1 MYTPDIID
9 FFMNRKIL
17 LSILGASVFFFTLS
31 YTVGLEQFFRI
42 RGYFDPLSSWTLGHP
57 GRVTFDIGNSN
68 SGSSSNVD
76 VDGNLSG
83 SFWLGN
89 VGWGTF
95 NHTTSEERPKILCSD
110 EVFRNPGMTCPVS
123 GYAWSQNAGW
133 IILSGALIDGGSGV
147 YYNPAT
153 AHMEGFGFN
162 AALGW
167 IPFYAEAS
175 TPISAT
181 TQTGIILDG
190 IGVNFIGKIAII
202 GNISGTRIYNI
213 ANQNVGYIFGITNHA
228 EILNVIRKNI
238 SLISRNVPSADLVNQ
253 YSSKVDFLLYTD
265 GSDYDTSGGG
275 WTWPSLK
282 DAIIVVGGDIILGQS
297 IIGSDMKPNRAI
309 IALKDASGNG

>member
-95 NHTTSEERPKILCSD
+95 NHTTGEERPKILCSD

-181 TQTGIILDG
+181 TQTGITLDG

-202 GNISGTRIYNI
+202 
-213 ANQNVGYIFGITNHA
+213 
-228 EILNVIRKNI
+228 
-238 SLISRNVPSADLVNQ
+238 
-253 YSSKVDFLLYTD
+253 
-265 GSDYDTSGGG
+265 
-275 WTWPSLK
+275 
-282 DAIIVVGGDIILGQS
+282 
-297 IIGSDMKPNRAI
+297 
-309 IALKDASGNG
+309 